1 MTSST
6 TPTTEG
12 LPAIGSPEFAADP
25 HRHYTWLREH
35 APVAQTRIDYGPMSE
50 PVWVLARY
58 QDCRAMLTDPR
69 LPRSPGDG
77 PAMAA
82 GLPEHIRMMSEESLI
97 MKDGAEH
104 KRLRALVAKPFTPKV
119 IERLGERV
127 RALATE
133 RLDALAGQDVL
144 DLRQEYAL
152 PIPFTVIAEMVGVDE
167 ADRARFQLGVTAMLS
182 DFEGTREDWDTKI
195 RDLVGFVRELVD
207 RKRAEPAEDILTGL
221 VQAEEDGDRLSKDEL
236 VAMVFTLIVA
246 GYETTFNLITNAVVT
261 LLDHPEDLA
270 RLREAP
276 EDTALWRSA
285 VEEIVRFAGPIGG
298 TKPATAVEDITWYG
312 QTVPAGSAVIPLLGS
327 ANRDPAA
334 FDEPDRF
341 DISRTPN
348 HHLGFGHGPH
358 FCLGSN
364 LARMEARVAVQ
375 VLLARHPEIS
385 LAVPR
390 DELAFEP
397 MPLWTRYQQLPV
409 HLG

>member
-6 TPTTEG
+6 TPMTEG
-12 LPAIGSPEFAADP
+12 IPAIGSPEFAADP
-25 HRHYTWLREH
+25 QRYYTWLREH
-35 APVAQTRIDYGPMSE
+35 APVAQTKIDYGPVSQ
-50 PVWVLARY
+50 PIWVLARY
-58 QDCRAMLTDPR
+58 EDCRAMLTDSR
-69 LPRSPGDG
+69 LPRSPGG
-77 PAMAA
+77 SSAMAA
-82 GLPEHIRMMSEESLI
+82 SLPEHVRMVSEESLI
-97 MKDGAEH
+97 MKDGDQH
-104 KRLRALVAKPFTPKV
+104 KRLRALVAKPFTPKM

-127 RALATE
+127 RVLATE

-152 PIPFTVIAEMVGVDE
+152 PIPFTVIADMVGVNE

-182 DFEGTREDWDTKI
+182 NFEGTREDWDAKI
-195 RDLVGFVRELVD
+195 RDLIDLVRELVA

-221 VQAEEDGDRLSKDEL
+221 IQAEEDGDRLSEDEL

-285 VEEIVRFAGPIGG
+285 IEEIVRFAGPVGG
-298 TKPATAVEDITWYG
+298 TKPATSVEDITWYG
-312 QTVPAGSAVIPLLGS
+312 QTVPAGSAVIPLLAS

-341 DISRTPN
+341 DITRTPN

-375 VLLARHPEIS
+375 VLLARHPAIS

-390 DELAFEP
+390 DELACEP